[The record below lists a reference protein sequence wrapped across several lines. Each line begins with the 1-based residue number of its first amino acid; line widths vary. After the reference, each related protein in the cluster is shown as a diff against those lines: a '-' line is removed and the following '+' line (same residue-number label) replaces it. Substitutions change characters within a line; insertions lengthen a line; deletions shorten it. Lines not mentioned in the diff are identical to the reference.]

1 MTVIIST
8 RPVLARG
15 RHAQP
20 CCRPAREQTEAGQT
34 ALEYALLVAVVCVTL
49 CGLLVGFGTDLMDD
63 TVDEVQ
69 AFFSDPG

>member
-1 MTVIIST
+1 MTFPT
-8 RPVLARG
+8 RPDLAHAEERHG
-15 RHAQP
+15 RPTAGHGNG
-20 CCRPAREQTEAGQT
+20 EAGQT